1 MTSRRYLTP
10 LRQGL
15 AVVLLF
21 AAVGYVGFLLYSQYR
36 VQLKLHQAT
45 LSRFIGENDKRALA
59 AGNFLADRMNDLSQL
74 AESRDLALYYENKAL
89 GMTQE
94 YGLGAS
100 LAVAEETFDTFRSR
114 KKLHGHELFKRL
126 IYLDASGSKMLDLRA
141 KDFQLKE
148 PASWH
153 GYLKADLRK
162 PHYAVEAEGD
172 TSYILIS
179 YPVAFKGEFVGQVL
193 AWLPLKLLYEHYL
206 APASQ
211 NVAFVTT
218 LCSGNRYVLKPKE
231 LGQMLPE
238 RYLPEPELVKKKS
251 SYWLQWYDQR
261 RAHDLLVTYSPLQD
275 TPFAMV
281 TFFRDQ
287 TGQQEQSRLLL
298 YAVTGVGLLLL
309 GSGIAFLRTSFRN
322 TALQVHLEESTLRER
337 LMGEQNELLQQAK
350 EAAEAASRA
359 KSAFL
364 ANMSHEIRTPMNG
377 VIGMTELC
385 LGTELSRE
393 QRTYLEAVKGSAD
406 NLLAIINDI
415 LDFSKI
421 EAGKIELQ
429 AVPFSLRTTVGQA
442 VRSVAVRAA
451 EKGLE
456 IVCLASN
463 DLPDGLM
470 GDAGRLRQVLLNLV
484 GNAVKFS
491 EQGVIRILLSHRLLE
506 PSGDILLECHVV
518 DQGIGIAPEQ
528 QELIFDPFEQADLS
542 LTKSY
547 EGSGLGL
554 AISRRLVELMEGK
567 LWVES
572 ALGAGSTF
580 CFTARFSLAEIPA
593 YATDKL
599 RGKQVLVVDDLP
611 ENALMLATF
620 LSAWGMEAVT
630 ARSGDEAVRLVAA
643 EQELDLVLLDGQLP
657 GEDSSLL
664 TGRLRTLPA
673 CREATL
679 VMMSS
684 ADLRKAGNCCS
695 GQTSATCLV
704 KPVVM
709 HELYELVGS
718 LFGQIPQPAN
728 GIPERADT
736 SVVRC
741 SKLAILAVDDVPVNQ
756 ELVRTILEKW
766 GHQVTLAA
774 NGKEAVDCWRSSRF
788 DLILMDVQMPEMDGL
803 TAARTIRAEEKA
815 GKEHLPIIAM
825 TAYAMAG
832 DRERCLQAGMD
843 EYIAK
848 PINPAELQGVIG
860 RLTNSGGIAEPAP
873 PAVAV
878 TAEKSDEEQIFD
890 RGALLVRLGGD
901 EALLPR
907 FIRLFKESVN
917 TNLEALRQTP
927 ADDWEKLRLHAHT
940 IKGAAAN
947 VGALQMQAAALAL
960 EQGAKSND
968 ERCKTSLLQELE
980 TTYARFM
987 AEADA
992 STPLPNPPQ

>member
-45 LSRFIGENDKRALA
+45 LNHFIEENDKRALA

-100 LAVAEETFDTFRSR
+100 LAVAEETFGTFRSR

-179 YPVAFKGEFVGQVL
+179 YPVSFKGEFVGQVL

-238 RYLPEPELVKKKS
+238 RYLPEPGLVKKKS

-287 TGQQEQSRLLL
+287 TGQQEQSRVLL

-406 NLLAIINDI
+406 NLLSIINDI

-429 AVPFSLRTTVGQA
+429 PMPFSLRTTLGQA

-463 DLPDGLM
+463 DLPDGLL
-470 GDAGRLRQVLLNLV
+470 GDAGRLRQVLLNLL

-491 EQGVIRILLSHRLLE
+491 ERGVVRILLSHRLLE
-506 PSGDILLECHVV
+506 PSGDVLLECHVV
-518 DQGIGIAPEQ
+518 DQGIGIAPEE
-528 QELIFDPFEQADLS
+528 QERIFDPFEQADLS

-554 AISRRLVELMEGK
+554 AISRRLVELMEGT

-572 ALGAGSTF
+572 SLGAGSTF
-580 CFTARFSLAEIPA
+580 CFTARFSLAEIPT

-599 RGKQVLVVDDLP
+599 QGKQVLVVDDLP
-611 ENALMLATF
+611 ENCLMLATF
-620 LSAWGMEAVT
+620 LSSWGMEVIT
-630 ARSGDEAVRLVAA
+630 AHSGDEALRLVATA
-643 EQELDLVLLDGQLP
+643 EQKLDLVLLDGQLP
-657 GEDSSLL
+657 SEGCSLL
-664 TGRLRTLPA
+664 AGRLRTLSA
-673 CREATL
+673 CQEALL
-679 VMMSS
+679 VMMAS
-684 ADLRKAGNCCS
+684 ADPRKAGDCCRE
-695 GQTSATCLV
+695 QTSTSCLV

-728 GIPERADT
+728 GMPEGAGT
-736 SVVRC
+736 SVVTCR
-741 SKLAILAVDDVPVNQ
+741 KLTILAVDDVLVNQ

-766 GHQVTLAA
+766 GHQVAVAA
-774 NGKEAVDCWRSSRF
+774 NGREAVDCWRAGQF
-788 DLILMDVQMPEMDGL
+788 DLVLMDVQMPEMDGL
-803 TAARTIRAEEKA
+803 TAARMIRAAETA
-815 GKEHLPIIAM
+815 TQSHVPIIAM

-848 PINPAELQGVIG
+848 PVNPAELQGVIA
-860 RLTNSGGIAEPAP
+860 RLTNSGEIAEPAP

-878 TAEKSDEEQIFD
+878 TAEKSDEELIFD

-907 FIRLFKESVN
+907 FIGLFKESVN
-917 TNLEALRQTP
+917 TNLDAIQQTP

-947 VGALQMQAAALAL
+947 VGALQLQAAALAL
-960 EQGAKSND
+960 EQGAKEQD
-968 ERCKTSLLQELE
+968 ERCRTCLLQELE
-980 TTYARFM
+980 NAYARFM

-992 STPLPNPPQ
+992 SRPLPNP